1 MTNALKALEAEG
13 RLLNR
18 VHYGPTKKPG
28 RIGFRGELALVFA
41 KQLSDEARPP
51 ELKADQVMAAA
62 EDGQTGLSFFTCY
75 LHNFASL
82 KQLAEALGDALVPSG
97 KYIIWANNIDLSKK
111 YVVEYAGVT
120 FYVLPIDEATVYN
133 ETLELLYIDRNDLK
147 KLDTA
152 AKLDAVVEKGVSF
165 SATWPKI
172 SYEEGVATMLP
183 ERNAGEHRPV

>member
-18 VHYGPTKKPG
+18 VHYGPTKKAG
-28 RIGFRGELALVFA
+28 RVGFRGELALVFA

-51 ELKADQVMAAA
+51 EIQADQVMAAA
-62 EDGQTGLSFFTCY
+62 EDGQPGLSFFTCY
-75 LHNFASL
+75 LHNFAWL
-82 KQLAEALGDALVPSG
+82 KELADALGDALVPSG

-111 YVVEYAGVT
+111 YVVDYAGVT

-133 ETLELLYIDRNDLK
+133 ETLELLYLERTDLK

-152 AKLDAVVEKGVSF
+152 AKLDAVVDKAASF

-183 ERNAGEHRPV
+183 VRNAGEHRPV